1 MRVNAIARG
10 FFLTEQNKR
19 LLIHEDDSW
28 MKRTQDILK
37 HTPAK
42 RLGTSEG
49 LLGTLMWLLDDET
62 SGFVTAIPVPV
73 DGGSWAYAGM

>member
-1 MRVNAIARG
+1 
-10 FFLTEQNKR
+10 
-19 LLIHEDDSW
+19 